1 MRSTHTG
8 SLPPLWAI
16 AAHKP
21 LWRRAYDF
29 VLAPL
34 RMLILPD
41 HISERLG
48 TTSLRGERIAAVL
61 PQLRGRVLDIGAG
74 DNVLIKLYRLSTT
87 DAKANASVGAD
98 IVDWGTDCLLIESS
112 ARLPFADE
120 SFDTVSFV
128 ACLNHI
134 PERKE
139 ALREAR
145 RLLRPGGRIV
155 ITMIGRLIGAIGHKV
170 WWYSEDKHRE
180 TDVHEE
186 PGLDRSEM
194 LALLSTAGFEDIQ
207 ISTFVYGLNT
217 LYVGTK

>member
-1 MRSTHTG
+1 
-8 SLPPLWAI
+8 
-16 AAHKP
+16 
-21 LWRRAYDF
+21 
-29 VLAPL
+29 
-34 RMLILPD
+34 MLILPD

-87 DAKANASVGAD
+87 DAEATASVGAD

-120 SFDTVSFV
+120 TFDTVAFV

-145 RLLRPGGRIV
+145 RLLRPGGRVV
-155 ITMIGRLIGAIGHKV
+155 ITMIGRLIGAVGHKL
-170 WWYSEDKHRE
+170 WWYSEEKHRE
-180 TDVHEE
+180 TDAHEE
-186 PGLDRSEM
+186 PGLDRSEI
-194 LALLSTAGFEDIQ
+194 LALLRNAGFEDIQ